1 MLSGLVE
8 NTGSCLNIRPK
19 RPVVDTE
26 PGVASKPR
34 GCDPW
39 GPGWVGVVGAGCWAK
54 TCGSAIGVLLSYL
67 RPVENRLTSSQRWCH
82 WSITRHEVIADLT
95 TSACATT
102 RGSAAWS
109 NRLGRSRRASTESSV
124 QARHGR

>member
-67 RPVENRLTSSQRWCH
+67 RPVENRLTPSQRWCH
-82 WSITRHEVIADLT
+82 WSVTRHEVISRLDQKRLCHHAGLCRVEQPIGEE
-95 TSACATT
+95 SA
-102 RGSAAWS
+102 S
-109 NRLGRSRRASTESSV
+109 
-124 QARHGR
+124 